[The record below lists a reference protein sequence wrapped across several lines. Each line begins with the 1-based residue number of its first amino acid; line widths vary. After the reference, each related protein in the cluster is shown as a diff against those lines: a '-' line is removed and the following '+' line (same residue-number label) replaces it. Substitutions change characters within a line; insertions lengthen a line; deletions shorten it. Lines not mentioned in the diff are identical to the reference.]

1 MQPFLPKYSL
11 KHRFLLV
18 LIGLSLVLSVVVIT
32 AYHHIRLQRIEN
44 ELALQL
50 GVAVAHTGPLI
61 LQAHEAGETQMLRA
75 LMQALFGFPAVD
87 CVFLAQTEGRIL
99 ASWPP
104 DACSTSQSD
113 LFFPLS
119 HHDVSLHIVTQKAY
133 AYEEVRRSTALFGLS
148 VLVLL
153 VSIAGLVYLL
163 IGRFVMGPLAKL
175 QNAMERSAPDN
186 PVLAR
191 ELRDDEIGQL
201 ARAYNRLAAA
211 ARRFFAQLRETEAQV
226 RKSETRFKDMAEISG
241 DWFYEMDA
249 ALQFSYISDR
259 FFEITGLENQLVL
272 GKTRQMVADEF
283 GQQPQIFE
291 HLSTLQAREDFRDF
305 EYVIRSGDGKPC
317 YISVSGK
324 PIFDEAGQFL
334 GYRGT
339 GRDVTL
345 LREKEHL
352 LAEANRNFGDSVS
365 YASWFQHRLLKRPE
379 TLSPIW
385 GELELIWQPRDM
397 VGGDFLKNI
406 SIKETEY
413 LICFDCTGHGVPGA
427 FMVMIVSAVIDRIAY
442 RLDTPPEPALLL
454 TYIHQDVCEASRNG
468 LDCAV
473 LQIDSEGKMLSYAG
487 ASMDLFILT
496 DTDKVQRVQASTDKL
511 GYINKPLSEH
521 LTTHQFACDS
531 ACFLIMTDGL
541 ATQIGRDDVQNQ
553 MRMIGMN
560 NIVKILSGEDENNQR
575 KDNSPRAVTRQLM
588 RSLRSWQGQQE
599 RRDDVMIIAL
609 KPENKQR

>member
-119 HHDVSLHIVTQKAY
+119 HHDVSLHIVTQIAY

-211 ARRFFAQLRETEAQV
+211 ARRFLLNYVKQRPRFEKVKHGLKIWLKFQETGFMKWM
-226 RKSETRFKDMAEISG
+226 R
-241 DWFYEMDA
+241 
-249 ALQFSYISDR
+249 
-259 FFEITGLENQLVL
+259 
-272 GKTRQMVADEF
+272 
-283 GQQPQIFE
+283 
-291 HLSTLQAREDFRDF
+291 
-305 EYVIRSGDGKPC
+305 PC
-317 YISVSGK
+317 S
-324 PIFDEAGQFL
+324 
-334 GYRGT
+334 
-339 GRDVTL
+339 
-345 LREKEHL
+345 
-352 LAEANRNFGDSVS
+352 LA
-365 YASWFQHRLLKRPE
+365 
-379 TLSPIW
+379 I
-385 GELELIWQPRDM
+385 
-397 VGGDFLKNI
+397 
-406 SIKETEY
+406 
-413 LICFDCTGHGVPGA
+413 
-427 FMVMIVSAVIDRIAY
+427 
-442 RLDTPPEPALLL
+442 
-454 TYIHQDVCEASRNG
+454 
-468 LDCAV
+468 
-473 LQIDSEGKMLSYAG
+473 
-487 ASMDLFILT
+487 
-496 DTDKVQRVQASTDKL
+496 
-511 GYINKPLSEH
+511 
-521 LTTHQFACDS
+521 
-531 ACFLIMTDGL
+531 FLIGSLKLPDLKTS
-541 ATQIGRDDVQNQ
+541 
-553 MRMIGMN
+553 
-560 NIVKILSGEDENNQR
+560 LS
-575 KDNSPRAVTRQLM
+575 
-588 RSLRSWQGQQE
+588 
-599 RRDDVMIIAL
+599 
-609 KPENKQR
+609 

>member
-1 MQPFLPKYSL
+1 
-11 KHRFLLV
+11 
-18 LIGLSLVLSVVVIT
+18 
-32 AYHHIRLQRIEN
+32 
-44 ELALQL
+44 
-50 GVAVAHTGPLI
+50 
-61 LQAHEAGETQMLRA
+61 
-75 LMQALFGFPAVD
+75 
-87 CVFLAQTEGRIL
+87 
-99 ASWPP
+99 
-104 DACSTSQSD
+104 
-113 LFFPLS
+113 
-119 HHDVSLHIVTQKAY
+119 
-133 AYEEVRRSTALFGLS
+133 
-148 VLVLL
+148 
-153 VSIAGLVYLL
+153 
-163 IGRFVMGPLAKL
+163 
-175 QNAMERSAPDN
+175 
-186 PVLAR
+186 
-191 ELRDDEIGQL
+191 
-201 ARAYNRLAAA
+201 
-211 ARRFFAQLRETEAQV
+211 
-226 RKSETRFKDMAEISG
+226 
-241 DWFYEMDA
+241 
-249 ALQFSYISDR
+249 
-259 FFEITGLENQLVL
+259 
-272 GKTRQMVADEF
+272 MVADEF

-305 EYVIRSGDGKPC
+305 EYVIRSGD
-317 YISVSGK
+317 GK

-531 ACFLIMTDGL
+531 GCFLIMTDGL

-575 KDNSPRAVTRQLM
+575 KGNSPRAVTRQLM

-609 KPENKQR
+609 KPENQQR